1 MARASVTIRR
11 SSGSMLVLIAA
22 ITVAFVLTVII
33 FGYNY
38 VRLFAT
44 QGQTKNAIDA
54 ASLAAASDLSR
65 IVVNTKQCGYVSLSD
80 SAPTGPVTEASDQY
94 FLPVRSINSLV
105 GTARLENQLAVQLQD
120 PVLSQLAQY
129 DLTQAQAAV
138 GQLEAVLSASLKK
151 GGQASD
157 IYGNPVTVYTDAE
170 TAYKNNDQRVGQQY
184 VAGSLTMTLGGLS
197 KSVPTNIPVPK
208 PTTMNGLQSS
218 QSQGGY
224 YLSDMAIPFGNGS
237 GQYGSQNI
245 AFAAVTSTT
254 RLVDTNTFTTTI
266 PGSTTFQMFAVVKA
280 QATEQVVDSQNPNGL
295 TLATTSCAI
304 PANNYDPRPAPGALS
319 ISFPDG
325 QFPDWKTPMNMLTD
339 TQMGQFS
346 VDMQQASGGDY
357 PTDTGS
363 SMSPVTT
370 FWIPQ
375 TPTEANIAR
384 VCIYDW
390 VRRAGTKANLQ
401 SIITALNT
409 QFATPTPIMK
419 DWWTYTAASPNTVV
433 DVSIQAQGPPFPQIQ
448 QGIMHVYKFNADGTV
463 AYTAVN
469 TSPWPYSVLSQNQ
482 LFGEAL
488 GGFQSAS
495 IAQTVFNFSAS
506 PMKLF
511 SNQNNLNLGNLWGF
525 FDNTG
530 SENVSTVTFTNYYDT
545 YFRDEV
551 RQPGKMAGGKHG
563 GEPLNNS
570 QVALN
575 KKAKKQMIAI
585 ASSVLHGTSLE
596 FGGGGTGAW
605 GSVGHGGGN
614 HGNGGRGGGGG
625 SGNGGQGPGGNT
637 GGWGG
642 GATPMV
648 EPQSD
653 FGENSYPKATYTSFP
668 TGSGQVRPTYTTN
681 GTAIDIRF
689 RRQLSISAQMAQD
702 LSNIADI
709 GYLGYVGH

>member
-1 MARASVTIRR
+1 
-11 SSGSMLVLIAA
+11 MLVLITA
-22 ITVAFVLTVII
+22 ITVGFVLAVII

-38 VRLFAT
+38 VRLFAS

-65 IVVNTKQCGYVSLSD
+65 IVVNTKECGYVSLSD
-80 SAPTGPVTEASDQY
+80 SAPTGPVTLASDQFY
-94 FLPVRSINSLV
+94 LPVRSINSLV
-105 GTARLENQLAVQLQD
+105 GTCRLENQLAIQLKD
-120 PVLSQLAQY
+120 PVLSALAQY
-129 DLTQAQAAV
+129 DLQQAQSAIS
-138 GQLEAVLSASLKK
+138 QLETVLSASLKS

-157 IYGNPVTVYTDAE
+157 IYGNPVTVYADAE
-170 TAYKNNDQRVGQQY
+170 AAYKNNDQRVGQQY
-184 VAGSLTMTLGGLS
+184 VPSSLTMTLGGLS
-197 KSVPTNIPVPK
+197 KSVPTNIPVPL
-208 PTTMNGLQSS
+208 PTTMNGLQTS

-237 GQYGSQNI
+237 GTYGSQNI
-245 AFAAVTSTT
+245 AFAAVAQST
-254 RLVDTNTFTTTI
+254 RLVDSNTFTTTV
-266 PGSTTFQMFAVVKA
+266 PSSTTSQMFAVVKA
-280 QATEQVVDSQNPNGL
+280 QATEKVVDSQNPNGL
-295 TLATTSCAI
+295 TLLMTSCAI

-325 QFPDWKTPMNMLTD
+325 QFPDWKTPMDMLSD
-339 TQMGQFS
+339 SQMAQFT

-357 PTDTGS
+357 PTDNGS
-363 SMSPVTT
+363 TMSQVTT

-375 TPTEANIAR
+375 TPSEANIAR
-384 VCIYDW
+384 VCVYDW
-390 VRRAGTKANLQ
+390 VRRAGTKANIQ
-401 SIITALNT
+401 AVVNALNT
-409 QFATPTPIMK
+409 QFQAPTPTQK
-419 DWWTYTAASPNTVV
+419 DWWTYTAASQTTAV
-433 DVSIQAQGPPFPQIQ
+433 DVSLQAQGKPQIP
-448 QGIMHVYKFNADGTV
+448 QGIMHIYKFNADGTV

-495 IAQTVFNFSAS
+495 VPQIVFNFSAA
-506 PMKLF
+506 PLNLF
-511 SNQNNLNLGNLWGF
+511 TNQNNSILGNLWGI
-525 FDNTG
+525 FDSG
-530 SENVSTVTFTNYYDT
+530 GGESVSTVTFSNYFDT

-551 RQPGKMAGGKHG
+551 RQPGKLIGGKHG

-585 ASSVLHGTSLE
+585 ASSVLHGSSFD
-596 FGGGGTGAW
+596 FGGGGSGAFNNN
-605 GSVGHGGGN
+605 GHGGGN
-614 HGNGGRGGGGG
+614 HGNGSRGGGGG
-625 SGNGGQGPGGNT
+625 SGINGQGPGGNT

-653 FGENSYPKATYTSFP
+653 FGENSFPKATYTSFP

-689 RRQLSISAQMAQD
+689 RRQLTISAQMQAD
-702 LSNIADI
+702 LSDISDI
-709 GYLGYVGH
+709 GYLGFIAK